1 VRTPSSDPADLGYGP
16 DVTSDPMRRPGWS
29 WPGWARAVTAGTV
42 GYSLA
47 RWAVPVDGPPWRA
60 AAAGVTL
67 ALVTPT
73 TLLADRW
80 APRGLWSG
88 LAVLSAGG
96 LYLGVP
102 ETDHLIAVA
111 GGLAALLVADVAG
124 RVRMD
129 GLVVLA
135 LAAVVVWVGVW
146 GAVSRSGALT
156 AGMALL
162 GLMLVAPAAERLPGP
177 GRAWVP
183 ARGQV
188 VALLVLQALFV
199 VGGARLGALRSE
211 AIDGAVVGLLGLV
224 VLAWLA
230 RLVMGPRPW

>member
-1 VRTPSSDPADLGYGP
+1 MPSCGRPALGYGP
-16 DVTSDPMRRPGWS
+16 LVTDEPTPSTGWS
-29 WPGWARAVTAGTV
+29 WPSWARLATGGGV
-42 GYSLA
+42 GFALA

-60 AAAGVTL
+60 GAAAVTM

-80 APRGLWSG
+80 SPRGLWPG
-88 LAVLSAGG
+88 LAVLSVGG

-102 ETDHLIAVA
+102 ETDQLVTVS
-111 GGLAALLVADVAG
+111 GGLVVLLVADVAG

-135 LAAVVVWVGVW
+135 LAAAVVWVGVW

-156 AGMALL
+156 AAMALL
-162 GLMLVAPAAERLPGP
+162 GLLLVAPVAERLPGP
-177 GRAWVP
+177 GRAWLP

-188 VALLVLQALFV
+188 VALLVLQGVFV
-199 VGGARLGALRSE
+199 VGGARFGALRSE
-211 AIDGAVVGLLGLV
+211 AIDGAVVGILGLV

-230 RLVMGPRPW
+230 RVVMGPRPW

>member
-1 VRTPSSDPADLGYGP
+1 MLG
-16 DVTSDPMRRPGWS
+16 
-29 WPGWARAVTAGTV
+29 
-42 GYSLA
+42 
-47 RWAVPVDGPPWRA
+47 RWAVPVDGPSWRGSA
-60 AAAGVTL
+60 AAVTL
-67 ALVTPT
+67 ALVTPA

-88 LAVLSAGG
+88 LAVLSTGG

-102 ETDHLIAVA
+102 ETDHLVAVA
-111 GGLAALLVADVAG
+111 GGLVVLLVADLTG
-124 RVRMD
+124 RVRVD

-135 LAAVVVWVGVW
+135 LAAVLVW
-146 GAVSRSGALT
+146 GGAWGAASRPGALT
-156 AGMALL
+156 AAMALL

-177 GRAWVP
+177 ARPWVP
-183 ARGQV
+183 APVQV
-188 VALLVLQALFV
+188 VALLMLQGLFV

-211 AIDGAVVGLLGLV
+211 AIDGAVVGILGLV